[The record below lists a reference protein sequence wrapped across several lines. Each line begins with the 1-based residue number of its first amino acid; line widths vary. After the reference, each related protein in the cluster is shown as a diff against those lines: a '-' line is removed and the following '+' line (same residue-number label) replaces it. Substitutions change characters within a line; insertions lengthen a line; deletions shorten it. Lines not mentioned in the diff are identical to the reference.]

1 MLRLMKNAIK
11 SLMIRLDAI
20 MTALVS
26 IAILALQALKIVVF
40 PPAQGRKAGFA
51 TLLAE
56 PATVR
61 RGFSVLRVFAP
72 NLLLKKQV
80 ITAYPNSGTAIVTRA
95 EDVREVL
102 ARDDDFAVVYAP
114 KMEAIT
120 AGSNFFLGMQNTPRY
135 THDVSLMRLAIRR
148 EDLPQTVIPAARQ
161 RAEQIIAS
169 QNGSIDVPQALTL
182 DIPYRLV
189 ADYFGT
195 PGPDS
200 NDMPGSGR
208 NDMIDWTTIMFW
220 YLFIDLAGDASIT
233 EKALDAAA
241 QCRAY
246 LDRTIAE
253 RKAQGGGDDVLSRC
267 LALQASGVDGFSDID
282 IRNNMIGM
290 VIGAIPTLN
299 KAAVQALDQ
308 LIDRPDAL
316 AKAQAAA
323 RADDVKTV
331 TASLMEA
338 MRFNPVNPL
347 IYRQAVRDSTIARSQ
362 LRARTIPKGTMVLA
376 CNLSAMFD
384 PHALPQPNQFRL
396 DRQPEDYILW
406 GDGLHTCFGQYINAA
421 IIPAMLM
428 PLLKQP
434 GLRRAPGTAGQVD
447 FGGTPFPQHWQ
458 LLFG

>member
-1 MLRLMKNAIK
+1 MIRLISNSFQ
-11 SLMIRLDAI
+11 SLMIWLSVIIEAI
-20 MTALVS
+20 ISVV
-26 IAILALQALKIVVF
+26 ILALQGLKIVIF
-40 PPAQGRKAGFA
+40 PPAGGRKAGFSALAAQPA
-51 TLLAE
+51 TLL
-56 PATVR
+56 
-61 RGFSVLRVFAP
+61 RGFAVLRAFAP
-72 NLLLKKQV
+72 NLLLKKQL

-102 ARDDDFAVVYAP
+102 ARDDDFAVVYEP
-114 KMEAIT
+114 KMNAIT

-135 THDVSLMRLAIRR
+135 THDVSVMRLAIRR

-161 RAEQIIAS
+161 SAEQIVAA

-182 DIPYRLV
+182 EIPYRMV

-195 PGPDS
+195 PGPD
-200 NDMPGSGR
+200 R
-208 NDMIDWTTIMFW
+208 QDMIDWTTIMFW

-233 EKALDAAA
+233 DKALDAAA
-241 QCRAY
+241 KCRAY
-246 LDRTIAE
+246 LDQRIAE
-253 RKAQGGGDDVLSRC
+253 RKTQGGGDDVLSRC
-267 LALQASGVDGFSDID
+267 LALQASGLDAFNDVD

-323 RADDVKTV
+323 RANDVKTV

-338 MRFNPVNPL
+338 MRYNPVNPL
-347 IYRQAVRDSTIARSQ
+347 IYRQAVRDSVIARSTT
-362 LRARTIPKGTMVLA
+362 RARTIPQGTMVLA

-384 PHALPQPNQFRL
+384 PHALAHPNQFRL

-406 GDGLHTCFGQYINAA
+406 GNGLHTCFGQYINQA
-421 IIPAMLM
+421 IIPTMLM

-434 GLRRAPGTAGQVD
+434 GLRRAPGSAGQVD
-447 FGGTPFPQHWQ
+447 FGGTPFPQHWK

>member
-1 MLRLMKNAIK
+1 MLRLMVNAIK
-11 SLMIRLDAI
+11 SLIICLTVI
-20 MTALVS
+20 FSALAAT
-26 IAILALQALKIVVF
+26 AILALQALKIVIM
-40 PPAQGRKAGFA
+40 PPKDGRKAGFA
-51 TLLAE
+51 ALLAQ
-56 PATVR
+56 PITLR
-61 RGFSVLRVFAP
+61 RGFAVLRAFAP

-80 ITAYPNSGTAIVTRA
+80 ITAYPNSGTAIVTFDA
-95 EDVREVL
+95 DVREVL

-148 EDLPQTVIPAARQ
+148 EDLPQTVIPAASTL
-161 RAEQIIAS
+161 AEQIVAAAD
-169 QNGSIDVPQALTL
+169 GSIDVPSALTL
-182 DIPYRLV
+182 EIPYHMV

-195 PGPDS
+195 PGPDRNS
-200 NDMPGSGR
+200 MPGPGR
-208 NDMIDWTTIMFW
+208 NSMIEWTTIMFW
-220 YLFIDLAGDASIT
+220 YLFIDLAGDATIT
-233 EKALDAAA
+233 SKALDAAA

-246 LDRTIAE
+246 LDQCIAE
-253 RKAQGGGDDVLSRC
+253 RKAQGGGDDVLARC
-267 LALQASGVDGFSDID
+267 LSLQASGTPGFTDID

-308 LIDRPDAL
+308 LIDRPEAL

-323 RADDVKTV
+323 KAGDIKTV

-347 IYRQAVRDSTIARSQ
+347 IYRQAVRDTTIARST
-362 LRARTIPKGTMVLA
+362 LRARLIPKGTMVLA

-384 PHALPQPNQFRL
+384 PHSIAHPNQFRL
-396 DRQPEDYILW
+396 DRQPENYILW
-406 GDGLHTCFGQYINAA
+406 GDGLHTCFGQYINQA

-434 GLRRAPGTAGQVD
+434 GLRRAPGAAGQVD